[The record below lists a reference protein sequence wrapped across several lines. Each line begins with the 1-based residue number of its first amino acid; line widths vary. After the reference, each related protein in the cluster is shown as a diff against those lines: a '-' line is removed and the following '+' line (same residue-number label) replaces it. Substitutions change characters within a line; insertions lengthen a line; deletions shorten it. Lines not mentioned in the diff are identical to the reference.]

1 MLGKVLKYNRIK
13 QQKKQE
19 EVCEGIC
26 SISYYSKIENDQ
38 IEPSAELVYKLM
50 DRLNIDEGKLK
61 NQDENKVKDELIKW
75 GEALVEKDKDE
86 AYELYFHLQEKI
98 GFVKEEK
105 ISLLYKIFYS
115 RYCCLNED
123 FATAKEMMEKIEHDV
138 YRVNDV
144 ELYFYFYKCQVG
156 YLDYH
161 GNYAKAKEAIE
172 TAEKYINYAIH
183 PQIQITDLYFMAGL
197 FSYRMHN
204 DTVGIYYMKK
214 ALQGFESIYN
224 YTRSAECHITMGL
237 CYRNLK
243 QGEEA
248 KQHYSYAN
256 KIAKQI
262 KDESLQASV
271 LHNTAQLYQGLNDPF
286 KAIQFFQ
293 MSYRLRN
300 GEERLVSISGMLD
313 EFYKLGH
320 EQEMLTWIEHG
331 FEIIDDVKS
340 KRQLD
345 GLETVFYYRYLF
357 YRVLIDPK
365 YKKDFEKVMTEIII
379 PYFEDKE
386 RPAHVAYFAEKTA
399 EYFEEKEDFTNAT
412 VYYKKAY
419 KSLYTIVY

>member
-197 FSYRMHN
+197 LNFKMHN
-204 DTVGIYYMKK
+204 EVIGIYYMKK
-214 ALQGFESIYN
+214 ALSEFDATYN
-224 YTRSAECHITMGL
+224 YSRSAECLIVLGI
-237 CYRNLK
+237 CYMQIK
-243 QGEEA
+243 QFDEA
-248 KQHYSYAN
+248 KKHYKIAQ

-262 KDESLQASV
+262 HDNSLEASI
-271 LHNTAQLYQGLNDPF
+271 LHNLAETYQAENDPYN
-286 KAIQFFQ
+286 AIHYYHL
-293 MSYRLRN
+293 SYKLREGANRLI
-300 GEERLVSISGMLD
+300 SISGIID
-313 EFYKLGH
+313 EFYTLGH
-320 EQEMLTWIEHG
+320 KQEILTWIEHG
-331 FEIIDDVKS
+331 FEIINEVT
-340 KRQLD
+340 KRRELD
-345 GLETVFYYRYLF
+345 GAEKRYYYKFL
-357 YRVLIDPK
+357 YYQVLIDPQYQDK
-365 YKKDFEKVMTEIII
+365 YEQVLSKTII
-379 PYFEDKE
+379 PFFENRE
-386 RPAHVAYFAEKTA
+386 LLSYLAFYCEKLA
-399 EYFEEKEDFTNAT
+399 IYYEEKENFIKAAT
-412 VYYKKAY
+412 YYKKAY
-419 KSLYTIVY
+419 KAMYSIAN